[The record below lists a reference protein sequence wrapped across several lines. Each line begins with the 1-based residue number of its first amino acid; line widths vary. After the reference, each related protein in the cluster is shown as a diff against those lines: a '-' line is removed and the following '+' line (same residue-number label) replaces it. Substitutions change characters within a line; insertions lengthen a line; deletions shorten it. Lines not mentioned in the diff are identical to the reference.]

1 MCPVSVH
8 EEGSLQLGLIET
20 YDVRTLLLYHFMKGL
35 LLALA
40 IESSYIVGDQHYL
53 ILDLFVLPLLVVGR
67 LPTEPSALLFLVRVR
82 FIFRKGWYLFIPNCM
97 LLIPIFWWVKPVA
110 PAICFIFLALQVRIW
125 FTSCHFL
132 LLFLRYFLYVCLCR
146 GVAVGFHF
154 RHILQDLL
162 CLLRVRLFMS
172 SRLLLDRYLCWRWLL
187 FCEFH
192 ILL

>member
-1 MCPVSVH
+1 
-8 EEGSLQLGLIET
+8 
-20 YDVRTLLLYHFMKGL
+20 MKGL

-110 PAICFIFLALQVRIW
+110 PAICFIFLVLLVRIW
-125 FTSCHFL
+125 FTSYHFL
-132 LLFLRYFLYVCLCR
+132 LFLKYFLRVCLCR
-146 GVAVGFHF
+146 GVIDGLVFG
-154 RHILQDLL
+154 HILQGLL
-162 CLLRVRLFMS
+162 YLLRARLLLS
-172 SRLLLDRYLCWRWLL
+172 GRLLLDRHPHWKWLL

-192 ILL
+192 ILV

>member
-1 MCPVSVH
+1 
-8 EEGSLQLGLIET
+8 
-20 YDVRTLLLYHFMKGL
+20 MKGI

-67 LPTEPSALLFLVRVR
+67 LLTEPSALLFLVRVR

-146 GVAVGFHF
+146 GAIVILVLG
-154 RHILQDLL
+154 HILQGLL
-162 CLLRVRLFMS
+162 YLLQT
-172 SRLLLDRYLCWRWLL
+172 RLLLRGRLLFDRYLHWRWSV
-187 FCEFH
+187 F
-192 ILL
+192 